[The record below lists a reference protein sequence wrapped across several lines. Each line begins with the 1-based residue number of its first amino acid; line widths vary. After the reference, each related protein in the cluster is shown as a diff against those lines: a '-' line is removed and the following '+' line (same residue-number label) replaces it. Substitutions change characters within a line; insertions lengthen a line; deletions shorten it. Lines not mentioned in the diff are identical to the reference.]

1 MKNIITNILGLI
13 FWVVAVRDAVS
24 NEPSLSFIISMVVVG
39 GILFL
44 FENSKLISLF
54 NKIINYKL
62 KK

>member
-13 FWVVAVRDAVS
+13 FWVVAVRDAFS
-24 NEPSLSFIISMVVVG
+24 NDPSLSFIISMVVVG

-44 FENSKLISLF
+44 FENVKLISLF